1 MPPVNPLTLVDWAPT
16 ALTGGTLVGSKYPNE
31 LKTVEVGSSL

>member
-1 MPPVNPLTLVDWAPT
+1 MPPVNPLTLVDWIPT
-16 ALTGGTLVGSKYPNE
+16 ALTAGTLESAKYPNG